1 YVNLKIATCLVRYA
15 DDRLIDQRFPRK
27 TMTSTKSKFWAS
39 AAVCSEVFAVAAA
52 IITGWFVCFGDEPM
66 LSVFL
71 LPAFV
76 FACGLVAFSV
86 VSRGALRVLRARLT
100 IH

>member
-1 YVNLKIATCLVRYA
+1 
-15 DDRLIDQRFPRK
+15 
-27 TMTSTKSKFWAS
+27 MTSRKSKFWARVG
-39 AAVCSEVFAVAAA
+39 VCSEVFAIAAA
-52 IITGWFVCFGDEPM
+52 IITGWFVFFGDEPM

-76 FACGLVAFSV
+76 FACALVAFSV
-86 VSRGALRVLRARLT
+86 ISRGALRILRARLS

>member
-1 YVNLKIATCLVRYA
+1 
-15 DDRLIDQRFPRK
+15 
-27 TMTSTKSKFWAS
+27 MTSRKSKLWALVG
-39 AAVCSEVFAVAAA
+39 VCSEVFAIAAA
-52 IITGWFVCFGDEPM
+52 IITGWLVFFGDEPM

-76 FACGLVAFSV
+76 FACALVAFSV
-86 VSRGALRVLRARLT
+86 ISRGALRVLRARLA